1 MPLGLR
7 LVRGMEILSETQ
19 SRIIGQAERTVYA
32 KAQRHGRGAGTENLG
47 DLSVLTVGNSVAT
60 KALTPSEFTIQE

>member
-19 SRIIGQAERTVYA
+19 SRIIGQAERQYMQRLRGMAGVL
-32 KAQRHGRGAGTENLG
+32 AQRTSET
-47 DLSVLTVGNSVAT
+47 SVFSL
-60 KALTPSEFTIQE
+60 

>member
-19 SRIIGQAERTVYA
+19 SRIIGQAERQYM
-32 KAQRHGRGAGTENLG
+32 QRLRGMDGFGKSKEQRKEKLR
-47 DLSVLTVGNSVAT
+47 
-60 KALTPSEFTIQE
+60 